1 MKFTKLAAAIAL
13 ASSAIAAPA
22 MAEVE
27 LSATAGLVSDYVFR
41 GVDLGDAAAYGSV
54 DAAMGGFYA
63 GIWTINTGA
72 DDASSRETDYYLGYG
87 FEFDSGVGVDVSY
100 VYYDYT
106 GTQDNEKE
114 LALGLSY
121 AGFGF
126 SYVDGE
132 GDWDSEDTDYTV
144 TSVSYSGEVFGVTYG
159 RSEEDDDGLEYD
171 WAEVTASGEVSGLD
185 VLLSLGTTRDSKE
198 GGSEVADS
206 NEGYLVLD
214 VSKSFD
220 L

>member
-41 GVDLGDAAAYGSV
+41 GVNLGDAAAYGSV
-54 DAAMGGFYA
+54 DAGMGGFYA
-63 GIWTINTGA
+63 GVWTIDTN
-72 DDASSRETDYYLGYG
+72 ETLEVDYYLGYG
-87 FEFDSGVGVDVSY
+87 TEFDNGFGVDVSY
-100 VYYDYT
+100 TYYDYT
-106 GTQDNEKE
+106 TTSYNETE
-114 LALGLSY
+114 VALGLSY

-132 GDWDSEDTDYTV
+132 AEDEGATEDYTV
-144 TSVSYSGEVFGVTYG
+144 TSLSYGGEVFGATYG
-159 RSEEDDDGLEYD
+159 RVDFDQSDFQYD
-171 WAEVTASGEVSGLD
+171 WAEVTASGEVAGLDAVLALGKATNTEEEGESLSGLN
-185 VLLSLGTTRDSKE
+185 
-198 GGSEVADS
+198 GG
-206 NEGYLVLD
+206 YITLD
-214 VSKSFD
+214 ISKSFD